1 MDGTGPAES
10 PAAEAAPAAQAEP
23 LPGDILDADGKVEW
37 SPARPD
43 PESGVYH
50 EGEYPHNHRLRAEAL
65 SKDGKAEDPDGIVDA
80 DMIKGAGERLAAQAK
95 AEEEA
100 EAARLAAF
108 PPVRANMRTEDLE
121 RIAAES
127 DPPIDLTAAKNNAD
141 RVRLIEAA
149 RASNPAAPPPAE
161 TQDEEA

>member
-10 PAAEAAPAAQAEP
+10 PAAEPSAETAAAAPLA
-23 LPGDILDADGKVEW
+23 GDVLDAEGKVEW

-43 PESGVYH
+43 AESGVYH

-65 SKDGKAEDPDGIVDA
+65 SAAGKAEDPDGIVDA
-80 DMIKGAGERLAAQAK
+80 DAGERLAAQAK
-95 AEEEA
+95 ADEEA

-108 PPVRANMRTEDLE
+108 PPIRANMRTEDLE

-127 DPPIDLTAAKNNAD
+127 DPPIDLTTARNNAD

-161 TQDEEA
+161 NQDEEA